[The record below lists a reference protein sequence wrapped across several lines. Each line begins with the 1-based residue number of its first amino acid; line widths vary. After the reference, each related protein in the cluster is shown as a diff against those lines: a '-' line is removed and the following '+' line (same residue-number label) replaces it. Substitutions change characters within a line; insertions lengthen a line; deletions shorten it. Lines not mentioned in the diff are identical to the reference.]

1 MVECRQPYREGYTVM
16 IKKHLLFASV
26 CMLSVYAGTR
36 VFAGGLPERIPGPRE
51 IMPSEVEAPSEEV
64 YEEPPAEEEKVFDPV
79 RDPQIEEFILPPD
92 ASGDGVKSSAR
103 LWLLA
108 AFAAASAAAFII
120 INKIKKEL

>member
-1 MVECRQPYREGYTVM
+1 MM
-16 IKKHLLFASV
+16 KKHLFFASV

-36 VFAGGLPERIPGPRE
+36 VFAGGLPERLPAPPE
-51 IMPSEVEAPSEEV
+51 IRPPEVQAPSEEI
-64 YEEPPAEEEKVFDPV
+64 YEEPLAEEWEVFDPV
-79 RDPQIEEFILPPD
+79 RDPEIEEFILPPD

-108 AFAAASAAAFII
+108 AFAAAIAAVFII